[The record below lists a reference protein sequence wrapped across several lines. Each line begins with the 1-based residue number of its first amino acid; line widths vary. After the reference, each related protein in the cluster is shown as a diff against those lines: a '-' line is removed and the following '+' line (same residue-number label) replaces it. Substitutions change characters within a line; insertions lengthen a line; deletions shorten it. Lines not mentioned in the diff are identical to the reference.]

1 MTRVTSEGSSGTR
14 YVNPRR
20 SKGTSCLDGIENV
33 HWVFLLTVY
42 ILTLAGPDFFLRALV
57 SIGRGGLDLRDFGV
71 YSFLL
76 SSTLIC
82 YIKFGRQNL
91 FATVT
96 RICSPLVARIWSTES
111 VRHMSRPDS
120 VLLEDNLVATYGT
133 QSVRLLTE
141 YCHIWLQLG
150 LI

>member
-1 MTRVTSEGSSGTR
+1 MTRVTSEGSSRTR

-71 YSFLL
+71 YSSLL
-76 SSTLIC
+76 SSS
-82 YIKFGRQNL
+82 FGAHEAL
-91 FATVT
+91 FATLWFQIQHQIIVYYYAEVPQSLKLVVV
-96 RICSPLVARIWSTES
+96 RVICDILNVKA
-111 VRHMSRPDS
+111 
-120 VLLEDNLVATYGT
+120 
-133 QSVRLLTE
+133 
-141 YCHIWLQLG
+141 
-150 LI
+150 

>member
-42 ILTLAGPDFFLRALV
+42 ILTLAGPDSFLRALV

-76 SSTLIC
+76 SSNFISAASPMRKQHNMDPLS
-82 YIKFGRQNL
+82 GRL
-91 FATVT
+91 
-96 RICSPLVARIWSTES
+96 
-111 VRHMSRPDS
+111 HPD
-120 VLLEDNLVATYGT
+120 EPPFPG
-133 QSVRLLTE
+133 
-141 YCHIWLQLG
+141 
-150 LI
+150 